1 MKRNIYS
8 KKMFIADL
16 ILVSVW
22 ALFFSCYCSPGLL
35 LLIPI
40 RIALCFEMQRKSPW
54 TLISAIGFLLAYSC
68 VDDFSRPFERMFYNF
83 FCAIGESELM
93 VKIFSEPFEWEMK
106 AWIEAISALW
116 YIWLV
121 VLPLV
126 IGICL
131 NNIGR
136 IVWSN
141 KWIWIYLA
149 PLSALCVWAMIEEGE
164 VGFILL
170 GFVISFLP
178 VVYWSIYDRHGRS
191 PIQLL
196 LRDRSIGWYLLYVA
210 LFLSAITVGL
220 KDITSLKLIGLIIFP
235 AAFYILLSVSL
246 RLGTILTRCCIAL
259 SISGWLY
266 WLTFD
271 TGKTGTIVLLCVAIG
286 LIVFAGITMI
296 IRTKTWKESLILV
309 LVVPTV
315 LIPCTL
321 GLNPYVVTDADY
333 TRMYVTNV
341 SVRNGVYVVEKYYEN
356 NDDGQPFVYG
366 RKYGL
371 RDRYGIILPIEYTE
385 LKTLNRWGRYIVTN
399 SPDRYGNLW
408 SDQHYGVF
416 DLRNRTFVVNPKT
429 LDVSELVKID
439 DKSFKLINP
448 EGRYFATLYLPGEY
462 RGTYYSSAHIEPHY
476 ADGEIS
482 VEEFIGR
489 SQTPNL
495 EVDNPYWKAMR
506 KKNPHAYRL
515 LIQLSELGNEESS
528 PMNDLN
534 YARAVREII
543 RNDSYYNGNVEK
555 ALSDVAHISEMITD
569 SGSQTDVNA
578 WTDYL
583 RLIASIRT
591 SLTYDTILS
600 ARQNNEWIKK
610 EYISWHNLMEAM
622 AYYLDYLY
630 SAETYRA
637 VPEEKNHRIIGW
649 LDYRRKCLDKEQEIL
664 SGKLVYSLPTALN
677 DSIKKNADFEDF
689 FSNYHSYSDPYY
701 YHPMWNEI
709 KTAFD
714 EWSLA
719 RIKIAE
725 EFDPHTA
732 LSYKEYSRQVVDG
745 MFSFIEG
752 LDNPVSRPALY

>member
-1 MKRNIYS
+1 MNRNIYGR
-8 KKMFIADL
+8 KMLVTDL
-16 ILVSVW
+16 TLVSVW
-22 ALFFSCYCSPGLL
+22 ALFFSRYCSVGLL

-40 RIALCFEMQRKSPW
+40 RIALCFEMKRKSPW

-106 AWIEAISALW
+106 AWIGAISALW

-121 VLPLV
+121 IMPIVV
-126 IGICL
+126 GISFGNL
-131 NNIGR
+131 RQIN
-136 IVWSN
+136 WKS
-141 KWIWIYLA
+141 KWMWIYIV
-149 PLSALCVWAMIEEGE
+149 PFIGLCLWAMIEEGE
-164 VGFILL
+164 VGCILL
-170 GFVISFLP
+170 GLIISFFP
-178 VVYWSIYDRHGRS
+178 VVYWSIYDRNGRS

-196 LRDRSIGWYLLYVA
+196 FKDRNISWYLLYVT
-210 LFLSAITVGL
+210 LFLSAITIGL
-220 KDITSLKLIGLIIFP
+220 KDITSLKLIGLIVFP
-235 AAFYILLSVSL
+235 AAFYILLTISF
-246 RLGTILTRCCIAL
+246 RLGTILTRCCLAL
-259 SISGWLY
+259 SVSGWLF

-271 TGKTGTIVLLCVAIG
+271 TGKAVTIVLLCIAIG
-286 LIVFAGITMI
+286 LVIFAGVTI
-296 IRTKTWKESLILV
+296 IVKTKNW
-309 LVVPTV
+309 VVPIILMLVAPTV
-315 LIPCTL
+315 IIPCTL
-321 GLNPYVVTDADY
+321 GLNPYVAIDADY
-333 TRMYVTNV
+333 TRMYVSNV
-341 SVRNGVYVVEKYYEN
+341 SVRNGVYVIEKYYEAT
-356 NDDGQPFVYG
+356 DSGRPFVCG

-371 RDRYGIILPIEYTE
+371 RDRYGVILPIEYTE
-385 LKTLNRWGRYIVTN
+385 LKTLDRWGHYIETN
-399 SPDRYGNLW
+399 SPDRYGNLK
-408 SDQHYGVF
+408 SDQRYGVF

-429 LDVSELVKID
+429 IDVSGLEKID

-448 EGRYFATLYLPGEY
+448 DGRYFATLYLPREY
-462 RGTYYSSAHIEPHY
+462 RGTYYPNAHIEPHY

-489 SQTPNL
+489 SQNPNL
-495 EVDNPYWKAMR
+495 DVDNPYWKAMR

-555 ALSDVAHISEMITD
+555 ALSDVAHISEIITD
-569 SGSQTDVNA
+569 SGSQIDINA

-583 RLIASIRT
+583 RLITSVRT
-591 SLTYDTILS
+591 SLTYDAILS

-610 EYISWHNLMEAM
+610 EYTSWHNLMEAM

-637 VPEEKNHRIIGW
+637 VPEEKNNRIIGW

-664 SGKLVYSLPTALN
+664 SGKLVYSLPTALS

-689 FSNYHSYSDPYY
+689 FSKYHSYSDPYY

-714 EWSLA
+714 EWSFA
-719 RIKIAE
+719 RIKITE
-725 EFDPHTA
+725 ELDPHTA

-745 MFSFIEG
+745 MFSLIEG
-752 LDNPVSRPALY
+752 LDNPVFRPALY